1 MRVLVTG
8 GRDYAND
15 FFVSMTLASIGKLF
29 NDDVTLIVGDATG
42 VDAMARKS
50 GEALGWNVQVFEADW
65 DEHGRA
71 AGPIRNKRMIE
82 EGKPDVVVA
91 YPGGRGTADCVS
103 QAGEAGV
110 LVQCVRDYESFRGVM
125 EELRKHFKGQVSA

>member
-8 GRDYAND
+8 GRDYTND

-50 GEALGWNVQVFEADW
+50 GEALGWSVEVFNADW

-82 EGKPDVVVA
+82 EGRPDICIA
-91 YPGGRGTADCVS
+91 FPGGRGTQNCMEQAE
-103 QAGEAGV
+103 QAGIPVHRVSTQSDV
-110 LVQCVRDYESFRGVM
+110 LVLLEVWGLTS
-125 EELRKHFKGQVSA
+125 